1 MTNESIEVG
10 LSKHLL
16 KGQDVAL
23 TNNDLFIYGVFDG
36 IGTDENSLESA
47 LIASQSVQASVERN
61 EDKSVQNSPNMLVNA
76 VNEAHQEIVIESR
89 FRPMGTTTASIVKLT
104 KNQNKLFLAW
114 VSIGDSRVYVRNIN
128 NPLMML
134 SRDES
139 SGIYI
144 DNCIGNEK
152 HFHGVSQEGLMEI
165 TGGSEIVIVSDGVI
179 GSTESESL
187 KLGDLDNAL
196 KSSKTAQEAADEL
209 IKISKKADDKTAI
222 VIRTT
227 I

>member
-10 LSKHLL
+10 LSKQLL

-23 TNNDLFIYGVFDG
+23 TNNDLYIYGVFDG

-222 VIRTT
+222 VIRTS

>member
-1 MTNESIEVG
+1 
-10 LSKHLL
+10 
-16 KGQDVAL
+16 
-23 TNNDLFIYGVFDG
+23 
-36 IGTDENSLESA
+36 
-47 LIASQSVQASVERN
+47 
-61 EDKSVQNSPNMLVNA
+61 MLVNA

>member
-1 MTNESIEVG
+1 
-10 LSKHLL
+10 
-16 KGQDVAL
+16 
-23 TNNDLFIYGVFDG
+23 
-36 IGTDENSLESA
+36 
-47 LIASQSVQASVERN
+47 
-61 EDKSVQNSPNMLVNA
+61 
-76 VNEAHQEIVIESR
+76 
-89 FRPMGTTTASIVKLT
+89 
-104 KNQNKLFLAW
+104 
-114 VSIGDSRVYVRNIN
+114 
-128 NPLMML
+128 MML

>member
-10 LSKHLL
+10 LSKQLL

-23 TNNDLFIYGVFDG
+23 TNNDLYIYGVFDG

-222 VIRTT
+222 VIRT
-227 I
+227 II

>member
-10 LSKHLL
+10 LSKQLL

-23 TNNDLFIYGVFDG
+23 TNNDLYIYGVFDG

-61 EDKSVQNSPNMLVNA
+61 EDRSVQNSPNMLVNA

-222 VIRTT
+222 VIRTS

>member
-10 LSKHLL
+10 LSKQLL

-23 TNNDLFIYGVFDG
+23 TNNDLYIYGVFDG

-222 VIRTT
+222 VIRTKP
-227 I
+227 